1 MLPVPFTF
9 FYLHNLLNILE
20 ITRGKN
26 IPHFNPSQK
35 LRLVVIK
42 NLELEVIQ
50 L

>member
-26 IPHFNPSQK
+26 ILLFNPSQK
-35 LRLVVIK
+35 LQLVVK